1 MKPDEEACMDSNMSP
16 APFQL
21 FRPLPPAIGSALRA
35 SIERFGVLVPVVR
48 DQHGNVLDGH
58 QRVRIADE
66 LGLKYPVNV
75 IEVADEAEALEIA
88 RTLNEDRRA
97 MPKVERLPVEVAL
110 REEGHSLRAIAGVVG
125 VSVGTVHEDL
135 SGVQPRTPEA
145 VTGRDGKSYPARKEP
160 KPPPADAIRY
170 AKEAKRELRQER
182 ERQRIEQRAEV
193 LATEHPLD
201 GERYRVFVH
210 DIRDGAPDI
219 VPQAIITDPPYP
231 AEYCPLF
238 VNLAS
243 YAAIMLPR
251 SGSLL
256 AMSGQANLATV
267 YRTVMESEAVSS
279 GELIYQWTLAYL
291 TPGQST
297 QVFSRCVKSNWKP
310 ILWYTNGAY
319 TGEHV
324 EDTIRSGENDKRFH
338 DWGQSV
344 SGMVALIER
353 FTVPGD
359 LVYDPFCGGG
369 ATGVAALLTGRLFV
383 GSDIDEACVKQTA
396 ARLAEVKP

>member
-1 MKPDEEACMDSNMSP
+1 
-16 APFQL
+16 
-21 FRPLPPAIGSALRA
+21 
-35 SIERFGVLVPVVR
+35 
-48 DQHGNVLDGH
+48 
-58 QRVRIADE
+58 
-66 LGLKYPVNV
+66 
-75 IEVADEAEALEIA
+75 
-88 RTLNEDRRA
+88 
-97 MPKVERLPVEVAL
+97 
-110 REEGHSLRAIAGVVG
+110 
-125 VSVGTVHEDL
+125 
-135 SGVQPRTPEA
+135 
-145 VTGRDGKSYPARKEP
+145 
-160 KPPPADAIRY
+160 
-170 AKEAKRELRQER
+170 
-182 ERQRIEQRAEV
+182 
-193 LATEHPLD
+193 
-201 GERYRVFVH
+201 
-210 DIRDGAPDI
+210 
-219 VPQAIITDPPYP
+219 
-231 AEYCPLF
+231 
-238 VNLAS
+238 
-243 YAAIMLPR
+243 MLPR